1 MYVDI
6 LTPTYMEPSSL
17 NPRLKDKKPV
27 APHIIGRSGYK
38 ILCASSM
45 ALSDFFSLILCILWY
60 NLRSCLPYVYRG
72 SILSYHSYEFSF

>member
-27 APHIIGRSGYK
+27 GRSGYK
-38 ILCASSM
+38 ISCASSM

>member
-27 APHIIGRSGYK
+27 PPYHRK
-38 ILCASSM
+38 IWIQDFMCIVYGFVGF
-45 ALSDFFSLILCILWY
+45 FFSHSLYIVVQFAFVSAI
-60 NLRSCLPYVYRG
+60 CLQRFNFIV
-72 SILSYHSYEFSF
+72 S